1 MKVKGIGE
9 REKERKGGRRGVR
22 EKEKEEIRGREW
34 IKGKGKEIGE
44 ERGGRGKDRVSSSRG
59 TCVRSKR
66 TLCHV
71 H

>member
-9 REKERKGGRRGVR
+9 REKERKGGR

-44 ERGGRGKDRVSSSRG
+44 ERGGRGKDPVSSSRG

-66 TLCHV
+66 ILCHV